1 MSDKA
6 WKTLERETGQVV
18 EKKKKEEGEREG
30 RDWVERSSYKRRERD
45 KGVCVCMY
53 HPVLVMAMDTEL
65 SMRLAC
71 AWLCRD
77 SAPSVGQITTNCDNP
92 YLKRGDF
99 YYH

>member
-1 MSDKA
+1 MRKRDRA
-6 WKTLERETGQVV
+6 AREERGIRVYV
-18 EKKKKEEGEREG
+18 
-30 RDWVERSSYKRRERD
+30 
-45 KGVCVCMY
+45 Y

-92 YLKRGDF
+92 YLKRGNF

>member
-1 MSDKA
+1 
-6 WKTLERETGQVV
+6 
-18 EKKKKEEGEREG
+18 
-30 RDWVERSSYKRRERD
+30 
-45 KGVCVCMY
+45 MY

-92 YLKRGDF
+92 YLKRGNF